1 MEIEQMLAKADKI
14 ADYYVKLQQ
23 KIFYLLIDSFKTTR
37 PELINQDDPDSILEW
52 RLRALSKIGALT
64 KDTIKIV
71 SNTSGKSESY
81 IYDLIKDDGL
91 EVAKDINAELSDALK
106 QNKPISPEVNSI
118 ISSYAAQT
126 FRDINN
132 NVNQSLLSTNYS
144 KNGAVRAYQDIINQ
158 TVLEVQTG
166 LKTPDRAL
174 KDNIYK
180 WRDNGIKTNLVDKAG
195 HNWSLEGYTRTVI
208 RTTAARTYNDLRIQS
223 MKDFDSV
230 LATMS
235 SHPASRP
242 ACAPIQGKIV
252 NIVPRES
259 PRCDPEYPSIYDYG
273 YGKPSGCFG
282 INCGHKLYPYIKGVS
297 HNFQKQY
304 DPKEAVE
311 KQKIQQKQRYY
322 ERNIRRLKY
331 DLDLARRQNDVSSE
345 RKFNQAIRGYQSKL
359 REIVKNNDF
368 LTRQYDREQIGN
380 PRIRS
385 HEVLKKELAA
395 LHKEYGPH
403 GFPKDVQEY
412 KKLLYNKD
420 TGGIVNAYVKARRQ
434 GMVEPVV
441 TYQDFINIDRE
452 FDKKISGSYTQN
464 GLLIKGL
471 SDHAIP
477 RIFGARFD
485 HSHRDSKGNPLRRIG
500 TDIDTINK
508 VLKNGNQIEDSDKAE
523 GYAYDGWKVF
533 VSKITGLVITIEPSK
548 RKKIK
553 NESKVG

>member
-37 PELINQDDPDSILEW
+37 PELINQNDPDSILEW

-195 HNWSLEGYTRTVI
+195 HNWTLEGYTRTVI

-223 MKDFDSV
+223 MKDFNSV

-259 PRCDPEYPSIYDYG
+259 PRYDPEYPSIYDYG

-359 REIVKNNDF
+359 LEIVKNNDF

-385 HEVLKKELAA
+385 HEVLKKELAK

-441 TYQDFINIDRE
+441 TYQDFINISRE
-452 FDKKISGSYTQN
+452 FDKKISGSYTKN

-485 HSHRDSKGNPLRRIG
+485 HSHRDKKGDPIRRIG
-500 TDIDTINK
+500 TNINTMLEVLQKGTK
-508 VLKNGNQIEDSDKAE
+508 VEDGPEEEAYS
-523 GYAYDGWKVF
+523 YDGWKIII
-533 VSKITGLVITIEPSK
+533 SKITNKVVTVKPVK
-548 RKKIK
+548 TKNRKNRK
-553 NESKVG
+553 

>member
-37 PELINQDDPDSILEW
+37 TELINQDDPDSILEW

-91 EVAKDINAELSDALK
+91 EVAKDINDELSDALK

-223 MKDFDSV
+223 MKDFNSV

-259 PRCDPEYPSIYDYG
+259 PRYDPEYPSIYDYG

-385 HEVLKKELAA
+385 HEVLKKELAK

-441 TYQDFINIDRE
+441 TYQDFINISRE
-452 FDKKISGSYTQN
+452 FDKKISGSYTKN

-485 HSHRDSKGNPLRRIG
+485 HSHRDKKGDPIRRIG
-500 TDIDTINK
+500 TNINTMLEVLQKGTK
-508 VLKNGNQIEDSDKAE
+508 VEDGPEEEAYS
-523 GYAYDGWKVF
+523 YDGWKIII
-533 VSKITGLVITIEPSK
+533 SKITNKVVTVKPVK
-548 RKKIK
+548 TKNRKNRK
-553 NESKVG
+553 

>member
-252 NIVPRES
+252 NIVPKES

-304 DPKEAVE
+304 DPKEAIE

-331 DLDLARRQNDVSSE
+331 DLDLARRQNDVASE
-345 RKFNQAIRGYQSKL
+345 RKFNQAIRGYQAKL
-359 REIVKNNDF
+359 RDLVKNNDF
-368 LTRQYDREQIGN
+368 LTRQYDREQIVQTVTKIDKTN
-380 PRIRS
+380 KTQS
-385 HEVLKKELAA
+385 QLYVETMLKS
-395 LHKEYGPH
+395 GQW
-403 GFPKDVQEY
+403 G
-412 KKLLYNKD
+412 
-420 TGGIVNAYVKARRQ
+420 
-434 GMVEPVV
+434 
-441 TYQDFINIDRE
+441 
-452 FDKKISGSYTQN
+452 KKINPEKQAPHIESTRVEGKSYLYDNEDPQALMDKYA
-464 GLLIKGL
+464 GKGKL
-471 SDHAIP
+471 N
-477 RIFGARFD
+477 R
-485 HSHRDSKGNPLRRIG
+485 
-500 TDIDTINK
+500 T
-508 VLKNGNQIEDSDKAE
+508 KNGFGNKEVVYVDHIIGIDYNSGEETNWIKIHH
-523 GYAYDGWKVF
+523 
-533 VSKITGLVITIEPSK
+533 SKK
-548 RKKIK
+548 RTHIVPYKPK
-553 NESKVG
+553 E

>member
-23 KIFYLLIDSFKTTR
+23 NIFYLLIDSFKTTR

-126 FRDINN
+126 FRDIDN

-144 KNGAVRAYQDIINQ
+144 KNGAARVYQDIINQ

-174 KDNIYK
+174 KDNIYR

-208 RTTAARTYNDLRIQS
+208 RTTTARTYNDLRIQS

-252 NIVPRES
+252 NIVPREDKRYES
-259 PRCDPEYPSIYDYG
+259 KYPSIYDHG
-273 YGKPSGCFG
+273 YGEPGGCFG

-304 DPKEAVE
+304 DPEEAIE

-331 DLDLARRQNDVSSE
+331 DLDLARRQNDVASE
-345 RKFNQAIRGYQSKL
+345 RKFNQAIRGYQAKL
-359 REIVKNNDF
+359 RDIVKANDF
-368 LTRQYDREQIGN
+368 LTRQYDREQIVQTVTKIDKTN
-380 PRIRS
+380 KTQS
-385 HEVLKKELAA
+385 QLYVETMLKS
-395 LHKEYGPH
+395 GQW
-403 GFPKDVQEY
+403 G
-412 KKLLYNKD
+412 
-420 TGGIVNAYVKARRQ
+420 
-434 GMVEPVV
+434 
-441 TYQDFINIDRE
+441 
-452 FDKKISGSYTQN
+452 KKINPEKQAPHIESTRVEGKSYLYDNEDPQALMDKYA
-464 GLLIKGL
+464 GKGKL
-471 SDHAIP
+471 N
-477 RIFGARFD
+477 R
-485 HSHRDSKGNPLRRIG
+485 
-500 TDIDTINK
+500 T
-508 VLKNGNQIEDSDKAE
+508 KNGFGNKEVVYVDHIIGIDYNSGEETNWIKIHH
-523 GYAYDGWKVF
+523 
-533 VSKITGLVITIEPSK
+533 SKK
-548 RKKIK
+548 RTHIVPYKPK
-553 NESKVG
+553 E

>member
-37 PELINQDDPDSILEW
+37 PELINQDDPESILEW

-259 PRCDPEYPSIYDYG
+259 SRCDPEYPSIYDHG

-331 DLDLARRQNDVSSE
+331 DLDLA
-345 RKFNQAIRGYQSKL
+345 
-359 REIVKNNDF
+359 
-368 LTRQYDREQIGN
+368 
-380 PRIRS
+380 
-385 HEVLKKELAA
+385 
-395 LHKEYGPH
+395 
-403 GFPKDVQEY
+403 
-412 KKLLYNKD
+412 
-420 TGGIVNAYVKARRQ
+420 
-434 GMVEPVV
+434 
-441 TYQDFINIDRE
+441 
-452 FDKKISGSYTQN
+452 
-464 GLLIKGL
+464 
-471 SDHAIP
+471 
-477 RIFGARFD
+477 
-485 HSHRDSKGNPLRRIG
+485 
-500 TDIDTINK
+500 
-508 VLKNGNQIEDSDKAE
+508 
-523 GYAYDGWKVF
+523 
-533 VSKITGLVITIEPSK
+533 
-548 RKKIK
+548 
-553 NESKVG
+553 

>member
-118 ISSYAAQT
+118 VSSYAAQT
-126 FRDINN
+126 FREINN

-166 LKTPDRAL
+166 LKTPDRVL

-259 PRCDPEYPSIYDYG
+259 SRCDPEYPSIYDHG

-331 DLDLARRQNDVSSE
+331 DLDLARRQNDVASE
-345 RKFNQAIRGYQSKL
+345 RKFSQAIRGYQAKL
-359 REIVKNNDF
+359 RDLVKNNDF
-368 LTRQYDREQIGN
+368 LTRQYDREQIVQTVTKIDKTN
-380 PRIRS
+380 KTQS
-385 HEVLKKELAA
+385 QLYVETMLKS
-395 LHKEYGPH
+395 GQW
-403 GFPKDVQEY
+403 G
-412 KKLLYNKD
+412 
-420 TGGIVNAYVKARRQ
+420 
-434 GMVEPVV
+434 
-441 TYQDFINIDRE
+441 
-452 FDKKISGSYTQN
+452 KKINPEKQAPHIESTRVEGKSYLYDNEDPQALMDKYA
-464 GLLIKGL
+464 GKGKL
-471 SDHAIP
+471 N
-477 RIFGARFD
+477 R
-485 HSHRDSKGNPLRRIG
+485 
-500 TDIDTINK
+500 T
-508 VLKNGNQIEDSDKAE
+508 KNGFGNKEVVYVDHIIGIDYNSGEETNWIKIHH
-523 GYAYDGWKVF
+523 
-533 VSKITGLVITIEPSK
+533 SKK
-548 RKKIK
+548 RTHIVPYKPK
-553 NESKVG
+553 E

>member
-37 PELINQDDPDSILEW
+37 PELINQDDPESILEW

-259 PRCDPEYPSIYDYG
+259 SRCDPEYPSIYDYG

-331 DLDLARRQNDVSSE
+331 DLDLARRQNDVASE
-345 RKFNQAIRGYQSKL
+345 RKFSQAIRGYQAKL
-359 REIVKNNDF
+359 RDLVKNNDF
-368 LTRQYDREQIGN
+368 LTRQYDREQIVQTVTKIDKTN
-380 PRIRS
+380 KTQS
-385 HEVLKKELAA
+385 QLYVETMLKS
-395 LHKEYGPH
+395 GQW
-403 GFPKDVQEY
+403 G
-412 KKLLYNKD
+412 
-420 TGGIVNAYVKARRQ
+420 
-434 GMVEPVV
+434 
-441 TYQDFINIDRE
+441 
-452 FDKKISGSYTQN
+452 KKINPEKQAPHIESTRVEGKSYLYDNEDPQALMDKYA
-464 GLLIKGL
+464 GKGKL
-471 SDHAIP
+471 N
-477 RIFGARFD
+477 R
-485 HSHRDSKGNPLRRIG
+485 
-500 TDIDTINK
+500 T
-508 VLKNGNQIEDSDKAE
+508 KNGFGNKEVVYVDHIIGIDYNSGEETNWIKIHH
-523 GYAYDGWKVF
+523 
-533 VSKITGLVITIEPSK
+533 SKK
-548 RKKIK
+548 RTHIVPYKPK
-553 NESKVG
+553 E

>member
-118 ISSYAAQT
+118 VSSYAAQT

-304 DPKEAVE
+304 DPKEAIE

-331 DLDLARRQNDVSSE
+331 DLDLARRQNDVASE
-345 RKFNQAIRGYQSKL
+345 RKFSQAIRGYQAKL
-359 REIVKNNDF
+359 RDLVKNNDF
-368 LTRQYDREQIGN
+368 LTRQYDREQIVQTVTKIDKTN
-380 PRIRS
+380 KTQS
-385 HEVLKKELAA
+385 QLYVETMLKS
-395 LHKEYGPH
+395 GQW
-403 GFPKDVQEY
+403 G
-412 KKLLYNKD
+412 
-420 TGGIVNAYVKARRQ
+420 
-434 GMVEPVV
+434 
-441 TYQDFINIDRE
+441 
-452 FDKKISGSYTQN
+452 KKINPEKQAPHIESTRVEGKSYLYDNEDPQALMDKYA
-464 GLLIKGL
+464 GKGKL
-471 SDHAIP
+471 N
-477 RIFGARFD
+477 R
-485 HSHRDSKGNPLRRIG
+485 
-500 TDIDTINK
+500 T
-508 VLKNGNQIEDSDKAE
+508 KNGFGNKEVVYVDHIIGIDYNSGEETNWIKIHH
-523 GYAYDGWKVF
+523 
-533 VSKITGLVITIEPSK
+533 SKK
-548 RKKIK
+548 RTHIVPYKPK
-553 NESKVG
+553 E

>member
-331 DLDLARRQNDVSSE
+331 DLDLARRQNDVASE
-345 RKFNQAIRGYQSKL
+345 RKFSQAIRGYQAKL
-359 REIVKNNDF
+359 RDLVKNNDF
-368 LTRQYDREQIGN
+368 LTRQYDREQIVQTVTKIDKTN
-380 PRIRS
+380 KTQS
-385 HEVLKKELAA
+385 QLYVETMLKS
-395 LHKEYGPH
+395 GQW
-403 GFPKDVQEY
+403 G
-412 KKLLYNKD
+412 
-420 TGGIVNAYVKARRQ
+420 
-434 GMVEPVV
+434 
-441 TYQDFINIDRE
+441 
-452 FDKKISGSYTQN
+452 KKINPEKQAPHIESTRVEGKSYLYDNEDPQALMDKYA
-464 GLLIKGL
+464 GKGKL
-471 SDHAIP
+471 N
-477 RIFGARFD
+477 R
-485 HSHRDSKGNPLRRIG
+485 
-500 TDIDTINK
+500 T
-508 VLKNGNQIEDSDKAE
+508 KNGFGNKEVVYVDHIIGIDYNSGEETNWIKIHH
-523 GYAYDGWKVF
+523 
-533 VSKITGLVITIEPSK
+533 SKK
-548 RKKIK
+548 RTHIVPYKPK
-553 NESKVG
+553 E

>member
-118 ISSYAAQT
+118 VSSYAAQT

-273 YGKPSGCFG
+273 YVKPSGCFG

-304 DPKEAVE
+304 DPKEAIE

-331 DLDLARRQNDVSSE
+331 DLDLARRQNDVASE
-345 RKFNQAIRGYQSKL
+345 RKFSQAIRGYQAKL
-359 REIVKNNDF
+359 RDLVKNNDF
-368 LTRQYDREQIGN
+368 LTRQYDREQIVQTVTKIDKTN
-380 PRIRS
+380 KTQS
-385 HEVLKKELAA
+385 QLYVETMLKS
-395 LHKEYGPH
+395 GQW
-403 GFPKDVQEY
+403 G
-412 KKLLYNKD
+412 
-420 TGGIVNAYVKARRQ
+420 
-434 GMVEPVV
+434 
-441 TYQDFINIDRE
+441 
-452 FDKKISGSYTQN
+452 KKINPEKQAPHIESTRVEGKSYLYDNEDPQALMDKYA
-464 GLLIKGL
+464 GKGKL
-471 SDHAIP
+471 N
-477 RIFGARFD
+477 R
-485 HSHRDSKGNPLRRIG
+485 
-500 TDIDTINK
+500 T
-508 VLKNGNQIEDSDKAE
+508 KNGFGNKEVVYVDHIIGIDYNSGEETNWIKIHH
-523 GYAYDGWKVF
+523 
-533 VSKITGLVITIEPSK
+533 SKK
-548 RKKIK
+548 RTHIVPYKPK
-553 NESKVG
+553 E

>member
-37 PELINQDDPDSILEW
+37 PELINQDDPESILEW

-259 PRCDPEYPSIYDYG
+259 SRCDPEYPSIYDHG

-322 ERNIRRLKY
+322 ECNIRRLKY
-331 DLDLARRQNDVSSE
+331 DLDLARRQNDVASE
-345 RKFNQAIRGYQSKL
+345 RKFNQAIRGYQAKL
-359 REIVKNNDF
+359 RDLVKNNDF
-368 LTRQYDREQIGN
+368 LTRQYDREQIVQTVTKIDKTN
-380 PRIRS
+380 KTQS
-385 HEVLKKELAA
+385 QLYVETMLKS
-395 LHKEYGPH
+395 GQW
-403 GFPKDVQEY
+403 G
-412 KKLLYNKD
+412 
-420 TGGIVNAYVKARRQ
+420 
-434 GMVEPVV
+434 
-441 TYQDFINIDRE
+441 
-452 FDKKISGSYTQN
+452 KKINPEKQAPHIESTRVEGKSYLYDNEDPQALMDKYA
-464 GLLIKGL
+464 GKGKL
-471 SDHAIP
+471 N
-477 RIFGARFD
+477 R
-485 HSHRDSKGNPLRRIG
+485 
-500 TDIDTINK
+500 T
-508 VLKNGNQIEDSDKAE
+508 KNGFGNKEVVYVDHIIGIDYNSGEETNWIKIHH
-523 GYAYDGWKVF
+523 
-533 VSKITGLVITIEPSK
+533 SKK
-548 RKKIK
+548 RTHIVPYKPK
-553 NESKVG
+553 E

>member
-208 RTTAARTYNDLRIQS
+208 RTTAARTYNDLRVQS

-304 DPKEAVE
+304 DPKEAVK

-331 DLDLARRQNDVSSE
+331 DLDLARRQNDVASE

-359 REIVKNNDF
+359 RDLVKANDF
-368 LTRQYDREQIGN
+368 LTRQYDREQIVQTVTKIDKTN
-380 PRIRS
+380 KTQS
-385 HEVLKKELAA
+385 QLYVETMLKS
-395 LHKEYGPH
+395 GQW
-403 GFPKDVQEY
+403 G
-412 KKLLYNKD
+412 
-420 TGGIVNAYVKARRQ
+420 
-434 GMVEPVV
+434 
-441 TYQDFINIDRE
+441 
-452 FDKKISGSYTQN
+452 KKINPEKQAPHIESTRVEGKSYLYDNEDPQALMDKYA
-464 GLLIKGL
+464 GKGKL
-471 SDHAIP
+471 N
-477 RIFGARFD
+477 R
-485 HSHRDSKGNPLRRIG
+485 
-500 TDIDTINK
+500 T
-508 VLKNGNQIEDSDKAE
+508 KNGFGNKEVVYVDHIIGIDYNSGEETNWIKIHH
-523 GYAYDGWKVF
+523 
-533 VSKITGLVITIEPSK
+533 SKK
-548 RKKIK
+548 RTHIVPYKPK
-553 NESKVG
+553 E

>member
-252 NIVPRES
+252 NIVPKES

-311 KQKIQQKQRYY
+311 KQEIQQKQRYY

-331 DLDLARRQNDVSSE
+331 DLDLARRQNDVASE
-345 RKFNQAIRGYQSKL
+345 RKFSQAIRGYQAKL
-359 REIVKNNDF
+359 RDLVKNNDF
-368 LTRQYDREQIGN
+368 LTRQYDREQIVQTVTKIDKTN
-380 PRIRS
+380 KTQS
-385 HEVLKKELAA
+385 QLYVETMLKS
-395 LHKEYGPH
+395 GQW
-403 GFPKDVQEY
+403 G
-412 KKLLYNKD
+412 
-420 TGGIVNAYVKARRQ
+420 
-434 GMVEPVV
+434 
-441 TYQDFINIDRE
+441 
-452 FDKKISGSYTQN
+452 KKINPEKQAPHIESTRVEGKSYLYDNEDPQALMDKYA
-464 GLLIKGL
+464 GKGKL
-471 SDHAIP
+471 N
-477 RIFGARFD
+477 R
-485 HSHRDSKGNPLRRIG
+485 
-500 TDIDTINK
+500 T
-508 VLKNGNQIEDSDKAE
+508 KNGFGNKEVVYVDHIIGIDYNSGEETNWIKIHH
-523 GYAYDGWKVF
+523 
-533 VSKITGLVITIEPSK
+533 SKK
-548 RKKIK
+548 RTHIVPYKPK
-553 NESKVG
+553 E

>member
-304 DPKEAVE
+304 DPKEAIE

-331 DLDLARRQNDVSSE
+331 DLDLARRQNDVASE
-345 RKFNQAIRGYQSKL
+345 RKFSQAIRGYQAKL
-359 REIVKNNDF
+359 RDLVKNNDF
-368 LTRQYDREQIGN
+368 LTRQYDREQIVQTVTKIDKTN
-380 PRIRS
+380 KTQS
-385 HEVLKKELAA
+385 QLYVETMLKS
-395 LHKEYGPH
+395 GQW
-403 GFPKDVQEY
+403 G
-412 KKLLYNKD
+412 
-420 TGGIVNAYVKARRQ
+420 
-434 GMVEPVV
+434 
-441 TYQDFINIDRE
+441 
-452 FDKKISGSYTQN
+452 KKINPEKQAPHIESTRVEGKSYLYDNEDPQALMDKYAGKDKLNRT
-464 GLLIKGL
+464 
-471 SDHAIP
+471 
-477 RIFGARFD
+477 
-485 HSHRDSKGNPLRRIG
+485 
-500 TDIDTINK
+500 
-508 VLKNGNQIEDSDKAE
+508 KNGFGNKEVVYVDHIIGIDYNSGEETNWIKIHH
-523 GYAYDGWKVF
+523 
-533 VSKITGLVITIEPSK
+533 SKK
-548 RKKIK
+548 RTHIVPYKPK
-553 NESKVG
+553 E

>member
-37 PELINQDDPDSILEW
+37 PELINQDDPESILEW

-71 SNTSGKSESY
+71 SNTSGKSERY

-259 PRCDPEYPSIYDYG
+259 SRCDPEYPSIYDHG

-331 DLDLARRQNDVSSE
+331 DLDLARRQNDVASE
-345 RKFNQAIRGYQSKL
+345 RKFSQAIRGYQAKL
-359 REIVKNNDF
+359 RDLVKNNDF
-368 LTRQYDREQIGN
+368 LTRQYDREQIVQTVTKIDKTN
-380 PRIRS
+380 KTQS
-385 HEVLKKELAA
+385 QLYVETMLKS
-395 LHKEYGPH
+395 GQW
-403 GFPKDVQEY
+403 G
-412 KKLLYNKD
+412 
-420 TGGIVNAYVKARRQ
+420 
-434 GMVEPVV
+434 
-441 TYQDFINIDRE
+441 
-452 FDKKISGSYTQN
+452 KKINPEKQAPHIESTRVEGKSYLYDNEDPQALMDKYA
-464 GLLIKGL
+464 GKGKL
-471 SDHAIP
+471 N
-477 RIFGARFD
+477 R
-485 HSHRDSKGNPLRRIG
+485 
-500 TDIDTINK
+500 T
-508 VLKNGNQIEDSDKAE
+508 KNGFGNKEVVYVDHIIGIDYNSGEETNWIKIHH
-523 GYAYDGWKVF
+523 
-533 VSKITGLVITIEPSK
+533 SKK
-548 RKKIK
+548 RTHIVPYKPK
-553 NESKVG
+553 E

>member
-1 MEIEQMLAKADKI
+1 M
-14 ADYYVKLQQ
+14 
-23 KIFYLLIDSFKTTR
+23 
-37 PELINQDDPDSILEW
+37 
-52 RLRALSKIGALT
+52 
-64 KDTIKIV
+64 
-71 SNTSGKSESY
+71 
-81 IYDLIKDDGL
+81 
-91 EVAKDINAELSDALK
+91 
-106 QNKPISPEVNSI
+106 
-118 ISSYAAQT
+118 
-126 FRDINN
+126 
-132 NVNQSLLSTNYS
+132 
-144 KNGAVRAYQDIINQ
+144 
-158 TVLEVQTG
+158 
-166 LKTPDRAL
+166 
-174 KDNIYK
+174 
-180 WRDNGIKTNLVDKAG
+180 VDKAG

-441 TYQDFINIDRE
+441 TYQDFINISRE

-485 HSHRDSKGNPLRRIG
+485 HSHRDKKGDPIRRIG
-500 TDIDTINK
+500 TNINTMLEVLQKGTK
-508 VLKNGNQIEDSDKAE
+508 VEDGPEEEAYS
-523 GYAYDGWKVF
+523 YDGWKIII
-533 VSKITGLVITIEPSK
+533 SKITNKVVTVKPVK
-548 RKKIK
+548 TKNRKNRK
-553 NESKVG
+553 

>member
-37 PELINQDDPDSILEW
+37 PELINQDDPESILEW

-259 PRCDPEYPSIYDYG
+259 SRCDPEYPSIYDHG
-273 YGKPSGCFG
+273 YDKPSGCFG

-331 DLDLARRQNDVSSE
+331 DLDLARRQNDVASE
-345 RKFNQAIRGYQSKL
+345 RKFSQAIRGYQAKL
-359 REIVKNNDF
+359 RDLVKNNDF
-368 LTRQYDREQIGN
+368 LTRQYDREQIVQTVTKIDKTN
-380 PRIRS
+380 KTQS
-385 HEVLKKELAA
+385 QLYVETMLKS
-395 LHKEYGPH
+395 GQW
-403 GFPKDVQEY
+403 G
-412 KKLLYNKD
+412 
-420 TGGIVNAYVKARRQ
+420 
-434 GMVEPVV
+434 
-441 TYQDFINIDRE
+441 
-452 FDKKISGSYTQN
+452 KKINPEKQAPHIESTRVEGKSYLYDNEDPQALMDKYA
-464 GLLIKGL
+464 GKGKL
-471 SDHAIP
+471 N
-477 RIFGARFD
+477 R
-485 HSHRDSKGNPLRRIG
+485 
-500 TDIDTINK
+500 T
-508 VLKNGNQIEDSDKAE
+508 KNGFGNKEVVYVDHIIGIDYNSGEETNWIKIHH
-523 GYAYDGWKVF
+523 
-533 VSKITGLVITIEPSK
+533 SKK
-548 RKKIK
+548 RTHIVPYKPK
-553 NESKVG
+553 E

>member
-91 EVAKDINAELSDALK
+91 EVAKEINAELSDALK

-252 NIVPRES
+252 NIVPKES

-331 DLDLARRQNDVSSE
+331 DLDLARRQNDVASE
-345 RKFNQAIRGYQSKL
+345 RKFSQAIRGYQAKL
-359 REIVKNNDF
+359 RDLVKNNDF
-368 LTRQYDREQIGN
+368 LTRQYDREQIVQTVTKIDKTN
-380 PRIRS
+380 KTQS
-385 HEVLKKELAA
+385 QLYVETMLKS
-395 LHKEYGPH
+395 GQW
-403 GFPKDVQEY
+403 G
-412 KKLLYNKD
+412 
-420 TGGIVNAYVKARRQ
+420 
-434 GMVEPVV
+434 
-441 TYQDFINIDRE
+441 
-452 FDKKISGSYTQN
+452 KKINPEKQAPHIESTRVEGKSYLYDNEDPQALMDKYA
-464 GLLIKGL
+464 GKGKL
-471 SDHAIP
+471 N
-477 RIFGARFD
+477 R
-485 HSHRDSKGNPLRRIG
+485 
-500 TDIDTINK
+500 T
-508 VLKNGNQIEDSDKAE
+508 KNGFGNKEVVYVDHIIGIDYNSGEETNWIKIHH
-523 GYAYDGWKVF
+523 
-533 VSKITGLVITIEPSK
+533 SKK
-548 RKKIK
+548 RTHIVPYKPK
-553 NESKVG
+553 E

>member
-91 EVAKDINAELSDALK
+91 EVAKDINDELSDALK

-223 MKDFDSV
+223 MKDFNSV

-259 PRCDPEYPSIYDYG
+259 PRYDPEYPSIYDYG

-385 HEVLKKELAA
+385 HEVLKKELAK

-412 KKLLYNKD
+412 KKLLYDKD

-441 TYQDFINIDRE
+441 TYQDFINISRE
-452 FDKKISGSYTQN
+452 FDKKISGSYTKN

-485 HSHRDSKGNPLRRIG
+485 HSHRDKKGDPIRRIG
-500 TDIDTINK
+500 TNINTMLEVLQKGTK
-508 VLKNGNQIEDSDKAE
+508 VEDGPEEEAYS
-523 GYAYDGWKVF
+523 YDGWKIII
-533 VSKITGLVITIEPSK
+533 SKITNKVVTVKPVK
-548 RKKIK
+548 TKNRKNRK
-553 NESKVG
+553 

>member
-23 KIFYLLIDSFKTTR
+23 KIFYLMIDSFKTTR
-37 PELINQDDPDSILEW
+37 PELINQDDPESILEW

-259 PRCDPEYPSIYDYG
+259 SRCDPEYPSIYDHG

-331 DLDLARRQNDVSSE
+331 DLDLARRQNDVASE
-345 RKFNQAIRGYQSKL
+345 RKFSQAIRGYQAKL
-359 REIVKNNDF
+359 RDLVKNNDF
-368 LTRQYDREQIGN
+368 LTRQYDREQIVQTVTKIDKTN
-380 PRIRS
+380 KTQS
-385 HEVLKKELAA
+385 QLYVETMLKS
-395 LHKEYGPH
+395 GQW
-403 GFPKDVQEY
+403 G
-412 KKLLYNKD
+412 
-420 TGGIVNAYVKARRQ
+420 
-434 GMVEPVV
+434 
-441 TYQDFINIDRE
+441 
-452 FDKKISGSYTQN
+452 KKINPEKQAPHIESTRVEGKSYLYDNEDPQALMDKYA
-464 GLLIKGL
+464 GKGKL
-471 SDHAIP
+471 N
-477 RIFGARFD
+477 R
-485 HSHRDSKGNPLRRIG
+485 
-500 TDIDTINK
+500 T
-508 VLKNGNQIEDSDKAE
+508 KNGFGNKEVVYVDHIIGIDYNSGEETNWIKIHH
-523 GYAYDGWKVF
+523 
-533 VSKITGLVITIEPSK
+533 SKK
-548 RKKIK
+548 RTHIVPYKPK
-553 NESKVG
+553 E

>member
-304 DPKEAVE
+304 DPKEAIE

-331 DLDLARRQNDVSSE
+331 DLDLARRQNDVASE
-345 RKFNQAIRGYQSKL
+345 RKFSQAIRGYQAKL
-359 REIVKNNDF
+359 RDLVKANDF
-368 LTRQYDREQIGN
+368 LTRQYDREQIVQTVTKIDKTN
-380 PRIRS
+380 KTQS
-385 HEVLKKELAA
+385 QLYVETMLKS
-395 LHKEYGPH
+395 GQW
-403 GFPKDVQEY
+403 G
-412 KKLLYNKD
+412 
-420 TGGIVNAYVKARRQ
+420 
-434 GMVEPVV
+434 
-441 TYQDFINIDRE
+441 
-452 FDKKISGSYTQN
+452 KKINPEKQAPHIESTRVEGKSYLYDNEDPQALMDKYA
-464 GLLIKGL
+464 GKGKL
-471 SDHAIP
+471 N
-477 RIFGARFD
+477 R
-485 HSHRDSKGNPLRRIG
+485 
-500 TDIDTINK
+500 T
-508 VLKNGNQIEDSDKAE
+508 KNGFGNKEVVYVDHIIGIDYNSGEETNWIKIHH
-523 GYAYDGWKVF
+523 
-533 VSKITGLVITIEPSK
+533 SKK
-548 RKKIK
+548 RTHIVPYKPK
-553 NESKVG
+553 E

>member
-1 MEIEQMLAKADKI
+1 MELEQMLAKADKI

-37 PELINQDDPDSILEW
+37 PELINQDEPDSILEW
-52 RLRALSKIGALT
+52 RLRALAKIGTLT
-64 KDTIKIV
+64 KDTIRV
-71 SNTSGKSESY
+71 VANTSGKTESY
-81 IYDLIKDDGL
+81 IYELIKNDGL
-91 EVAKDINAELSDALK
+91 EVAKDINTELSDALK

-126 FRDINN
+126 FRDIDN
-132 NVNQSLLSTNYS
+132 NVNQSLLSTNRAR
-144 KNGAVRAYQDIINQ
+144 NGAVRVYQDIINQ

-195 HNWSLEGYTRTVI
+195 HNWSLEGYARTVI
-208 RTTAARTYNDLRIQS
+208 RTTTARTYNDLRIQS

-230 LATMS
+230 LAVMS

-259 PRCDPEYPSIYDYG
+259 SRYDPKYPSIYDHG
-273 YGKPSGCFG
+273 YGKASGCFG

-304 DPKEAVE
+304 DPEEAIE

-345 RKFNQAIRGYQSKL
+345 RKFNQAIRGYQAKL
-359 REIVKNNDF
+359 REIVKANDF
-368 LTRQYDREQIGN
+368 LTRQYNREQIISPNRAVIEQFRRDVRYNMARKKVTDKASTPISKPELNKTTKNFRKSGGKIFSGPEVDERLKNIGAEASIIGN
-380 PRIRS
+380 DIMMISSKAGRAAIREELIRIKQARYYGAPS
-385 HEVLKKELAA
+385 SDEDVFLREIEAGKILLKNATKWKLT
-395 LHKEYGPH
+395 HKEI
-403 GFPKDVQEY
+403 E
-412 KKLLYNKD
+412 D
-420 TGGIVNAYVKARRQ
+420 TK
-434 GMVEPVV
+434 
-441 TYQDFINIDRE
+441 
-452 FDKKISGSYTQN
+452 
-464 GLLIKGL
+464 LLIKKYTNDL
-471 SDHAIP
+471 NKL
-477 RIFGARFD
+477 
-485 HSHRDSKGNPLRRIG
+485 KG
-500 TDIDTINK
+500 
-508 VLKNGNQIEDSDKAE
+508 
-523 GYAYDGWKVF
+523 
-533 VSKITGLVITIEPSK
+533 
-548 RKKIK
+548 
-553 NESKVG
+553 

>member
-1 MEIEQMLAKADKI
+1 MELEQMLAKADKI

-23 KIFYLLIDSFKTTR
+23 KIFYLLIDNFKTTR

-52 RLRALSKIGALT
+52 RLRALAKIGALT
-64 KDTIKIV
+64 KDTIRV
-71 SNTSGKSESY
+71 VANTSGKAESY
-81 IYDLIKDDGL
+81 IYDLVKNDGL

-118 ISSYAAQT
+118 VNSYAAQT
-126 FRDINN
+126 FRDIDN
-132 NVNQSLLSTNYS
+132 NVNQSLLSTNRAR
-144 KNGAVRAYQDIINQ
+144 NGAVRVYQDIINQ

-208 RTTAARTYNDLRIQS
+208 RTTTARTYNDLRIQS

-259 PRCDPEYPSIYDYG
+259 SRYDPEYPSIYDHG

-304 DPKEAVE
+304 DPKEAIE

-331 DLDLARRQNDVSSE
+331 NLDLARRQNDVSSE
-345 RKFNQAIRGYQSKL
+345 RKFNQAIRGYQAKL
-359 REIVKNNDF
+359 RDLVKYNDF
-368 LTRQYDREQIGN
+368 LTRQYDREQIISPNRAVIEQFRQDIRYNMNRKKVVDKTSVPISRPELNRITKSFRKSGGKILMGPEIDERLSNIGAEASIIGDDLIMFSSKAGRAAIHEELIHAKQKRAHGEPKNNAEIYRREIEAGN
-380 PRIRS
+380 ILLENS
-385 HEVLKKELAA
+385 DKWKLTE
-395 LHKEYGPH
+395 
-403 GFPKDVQEY
+403 QEIE
-412 KKLLYNKD
+412 N
-420 TGGIVNAYVKARRQ
+420 TR
-434 GMVEPVV
+434 
-441 TYQDFINIDRE
+441 
-452 FDKKISGSYTQN
+452 
-464 GLLIKGL
+464 LLIKKYTKDL
-471 SDHAIP
+471 EDL
-477 RIFGARFD
+477 
-485 HSHRDSKGNPLRRIG
+485 RDG
-500 TDIDTINK
+500 
-508 VLKNGNQIEDSDKAE
+508 E
-523 GYAYDGWKVF
+523 WKHWMF
-533 VSKITGLVITIEPSK
+533 IT
-548 RKKIK
+548 
-553 NESKVG
+553 

>member
-1 MEIEQMLAKADKI
+1 MELEQMLAKADKI

-23 KIFYLLIDSFKTTR
+23 KIFYLLIDSFKATR
-37 PELINQDDPDSILEW
+37 PELIDQDDPDSILEW
-52 RLRALSKIGALT
+52 RLRALAKIGALT

-81 IYDLIKDDGL
+81 IYELIKNDGL
-91 EVAKDINAELSDALK
+91 EVAQNINDELAQALN

-126 FRDINN
+126 FRDIDN
-132 NVNQSLLSTNYS
+132 NVNQSLLSTNRAR
-144 KNGAVRAYQDIINQ
+144 NGAVRVYQDIINQ

-208 RTTAARTYNDLRIQS
+208 RTTTARTYNDLRIQS

-230 LATMS
+230 LAVMS

-259 PRCDPEYPSIYDYG
+259 PRYDPKYPSIYDHG
-273 YGKPSGCFG
+273 YGTPGGCFG
-282 INCGHKLYPYIKGVS
+282 INCAHKLYPYVKGVS
-297 HNFQKQY
+297 HNYQKQY
-304 DPKEAVE
+304 DPEEAIE

-345 RKFNQAIRGYQSKL
+345 RKFNQAIRGYQARL
-359 REIVKNNDF
+359 REIVKDNDF
-368 LTRQYDREQIGN
+368 LTRQYDREQIVRN
-380 PRIRS
+380 TIKLDKVTKTPS
-385 HEVLKKELAA
+385 Q
-395 LHKEYGPH
+395 LH
-403 GFPKDVQEY
+403 
-412 KKLLYNKD
+412 
-420 TGGIVNAYVKARRQ
+420 
-434 GMVEPVV
+434 VE
-441 TYQDFINIDRE
+441 TMLESGQWG
-452 FDKKISGSYTQN
+452 KKINPEKQAPHMESTRVEGKSYLYDNEDPQALMDKYA
-464 GLLIKGL
+464 G
-471 SDHAIP
+471 
-477 RIFGARFD
+477 
-485 HSHRDSKGNPLRRIG
+485 KGNLNR
-500 TDIDTINK
+500 T
-508 VLKNGNQIEDSDKAE
+508 KNGFGNKE
-523 GYAYDGWKVF
+523 V
-533 VSKITGLVITIEPSK
+533 VSVDHIIGIDYNSGEETNWIKIHHSK
-548 RKKIK
+548 KRTHIVPYKPK
-553 NESKVG
+553 E

>member
-259 PRCDPEYPSIYDYG
+259 SRCDPEYPSIYDHG

-331 DLDLARRQNDVSSE
+331 DLDLARRQNDVASE
-345 RKFNQAIRGYQSKL
+345 RKFSQAIRGYQAKL
-359 REIVKNNDF
+359 RDLVKNNDF
-368 LTRQYDREQIGN
+368 LTRQYDREQIVQTVTKIDKTN
-380 PRIRS
+380 KTQS
-385 HEVLKKELAA
+385 QLYVETMLKS
-395 LHKEYGPH
+395 GQW
-403 GFPKDVQEY
+403 G
-412 KKLLYNKD
+412 
-420 TGGIVNAYVKARRQ
+420 
-434 GMVEPVV
+434 
-441 TYQDFINIDRE
+441 
-452 FDKKISGSYTQN
+452 KKINPEKQAPHIESTRVEGKSYLYDNEDPQALMDKYA
-464 GLLIKGL
+464 GKGKL
-471 SDHAIP
+471 N
-477 RIFGARFD
+477 R
-485 HSHRDSKGNPLRRIG
+485 
-500 TDIDTINK
+500 T
-508 VLKNGNQIEDSDKAE
+508 KNGFGNKEVVYVDHIIGIDYNSGEETNWIKIHH
-523 GYAYDGWKVF
+523 
-533 VSKITGLVITIEPSK
+533 SKK
-548 RKKIK
+548 RTHIVPYKPK
-553 NESKVG
+553 E